1 MADKIN
7 FELVSPER
15 LLMSTTA
22 DMVQVPGAEGDF
34 GVMAGHTP
42 VVSTLRPGL
51 VEVQDGNEVTKL
63 FVRGGLAEVSQ
74 TKLTILAEEAI
85 PLEEL
90 KLSDLDQRL
99 KDLEED
105 IADAKTDEVRAAA
118 QLAYG
123 QLKQVRDTVAS
134 A

>member
-105 IADAKTDEVRAAA
+105 IADARTDEVRAAA

-123 QLKQVRDTVAS
+123 QLKQVRDTLAS

>member
-15 LLMSTTA
+15 LLMSRTA

-34 GVMAGHTP
+34 GVMAGHAP

-51 VEVQDGNEVTKL
+51 VEVEDEGEVTKL

-85 PLEEL
+85 PLDEL
-90 KLSDLDQRL
+90 KLADLDQRL
-99 KDLEED
+99 KDMEED
-105 IADAKTDEVRAAA
+105 IADARTDEARTAA
-118 QLAYG
+118 QLAHG
-123 QLKQVRDTVAS
+123 QLKQVRDAVAS

>member
-51 VEVQDGNEVTKL
+51 VEVQDGSDVTQL

-74 TKLTILAEEAI
+74 TNLTILAEEAI
-85 PLEEL
+85 PFEEL

>member
-51 VEVQDGNEVTKL
+51 VEVQDGSDVTKL

-74 TKLTILAEEAI
+74 TNLTILAEEAI
-85 PLEEL
+85 PLEDL

-105 IADAKTDEVRAAA
+105 ISDARTDEVRAAA
-118 QLAYG
+118 QLAHG
-123 QLKQVRDTVAS
+123 QLKQVRDTVAN